1 MKTFLKISTVY
12 ISHHVYSGSSFVSV
26 VCVACKKTHGKTKED
41 GCFVLEK
48 KNTYMQGTKIEEGK
62 EKERQKTGEEEK
74 KRKRLTDEYKDEFST
89 HECISAS

>member
-1 MKTFLKISTVY
+1 M
-12 ISHHVYSGSSFVSV
+12 
-26 VCVACKKTHGKTKED
+26 
-41 GCFVLEK
+41 LEK